1 MTQGLS
7 FRQGFVR
14 SRVAAVSL
22 VAAALGVLV
31 AGGASGASTLSII
44 PDASTYTVGDTISLN
59 LVVGG
64 GLAPFD
70 PSTHETV
77 MAAAL
82 ALSGSG
88 EATMLSATQMPMTK
102 EECHW
107 LPEPDC
113 SMGLAHLN
121 PLDIGANGVIDQLLT
136 LVSPDFGITAPNP
149 LATATFTATSPGQV
163 TFGFNAATFDF
174 FGAAPTSTATIEILP
189 IPEPGTATL
198 VGMGLASLSVWGR
211 KRRVG

>member
-1 MTQGLS
+1 MMSPLPTKWIQKAS
-7 FRQGFVR
+7 
-14 SRVAAVSL
+14 AVI
-22 VAAALGVLV
+22 AAALVFS
-31 AGGASGASTLSII
+31 ASGASGATLSII
-44 PDASTYTVGDTISLN
+44 PDATTYTVGDTISLN

-88 EATMLSATQMPMTK
+88 EATMLSATQMPMTT
-102 EECHW
+102 EECMNVGF
-107 LPEPDC
+107 PEPDC

-121 PLDIGANGVIDQLLT
+121 PLDIGTNGVIDQLLT
-136 LVSPDFGITAPNP
+136 LVSPDFGITAPTP

-163 TFGFNAATFDF
+163 TFGFNASTFDF
-174 FGAAPTSTATIEILP
+174 FDAAPTSTAAIEILP
-189 IPEPGTATL
+189 VPEPGTATL
-198 VGMGLASLSVWGR
+198 VGMGLASLSVCGR
-211 KRRVG
+211 KRRVALCER